1 MFCKLTAKRKRAD
14 KNGNHNIPHREEITQ
29 KIERKSKTS
38 KSPVIETLTKA
49 LNGTHSKKMEEEY
62 KVI

>member
-14 KNGNHNIPHREEITQ
+14 KNGNHNIPHSEETTQ

-38 KSPVIETLTKA
+38 KSPKL
-49 LNGTHSKKMEEEY
+49 
-62 KVI
+62 